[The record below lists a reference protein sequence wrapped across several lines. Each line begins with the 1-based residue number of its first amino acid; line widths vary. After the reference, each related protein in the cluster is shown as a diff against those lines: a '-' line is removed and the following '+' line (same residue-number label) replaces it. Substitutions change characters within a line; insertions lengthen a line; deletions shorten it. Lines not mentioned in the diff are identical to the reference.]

1 MNKFLLAYG
10 WCLQKYQST
19 SYFSWWIQILTN
31 SIALFVSC
39 QFTLCFSPLNICYS
53 AVTCKDI
60 FYWHNLL
67 GWTVTPLFHL
77 SPNRWLFKMTLPL
90 WPFAGT
96 VSFCDKDN
104 TFKGCTTSSV
114 HMNIQLCFFSSEE
127 LYWNCAIIH
136 LLGFIKVVPPNL
148 LSSLWE
154 NIVRMSNIKTSQVLK
169 TRDADWKE
177 SKHGSVWVIWK
188 LNLQR
193 KTLCSITIDH
203 QINSLYTHTHCW
215 EPARGSSIWSWYSS
229 PWHYKLNKLCP
240 N

>member
-1 MNKFLLAYG
+1 MIKFLLAYG
-10 WCLQKYQST
+10 LCLQKYKSA

-114 HMNIQLCFFSSEE
+114 HMNIQLRFFFFLGGNILE
-127 LYWNCAIIH
+127 LCYH
-136 LLGFIKVVPPNL
+136 
-148 LSSLWE
+148 
-154 NIVRMSNIKTSQVLK
+154 TS
-169 TRDADWKE
+169 A
-177 SKHGSVWVIWK
+177 WV
-188 LNLQR
+188 
-193 KTLCSITIDH
+193 H
-203 QINSLYTHTHCW
+203 
-215 EPARGSSIWSWYSS
+215 YSS
-229 PWHYKLNKLCP
+229 SSKPVKWFVGKYSSDVCVCWGGASKQVRYWKQGMLIERKVNMGVYG
-240 N
+240 